1 MDLTYQETRDTMTN
15 EHDRDTTANDWFA
28 QWNQSMT
35 DMWGGMLRFW
45 FPESGGAPRHA
56 EDGEGGRNKRA
67 SVEAALK
74 NWQAVSAAMS
84 APESM
89 EALFKGVGAMPE
101 MLAKLART
109 SLDSYLEMQTKSL
122 ERLGKVGE
130 HVDAYTFADMD
141 QSLFRTWTEIY
152 EKEFSRF
159 FQVPKLGLV
168 REYQER
174 ISQSMD
180 AYNRYQASL
189 YEFLRLLTLPISRS
203 FTVLQEQLGTMA
215 EEGKLPEDG
224 RAYYEMWVKVL
235 EGHYMTLFQTP
246 EYVETLSKTLNS
258 LSAYQTARN
267 AVIEDMLA
275 GLPIPTRTEIDA
287 LYEEIHRLKR
297 RLRALEKGG
306 G

>member
-1 MDLTYQETRDTMTN
+1 MTN
-15 EHDRDTTANDWFA
+15 EHDRDTTIDEWVT
-28 QWNQSMT
+28 QWNRSMT
-35 DMWGGMLRFW
+35 EIWGGMLRFW
-45 FPESGGAPRHA
+45 FPESGAPA
-56 EDGEGGRNKRA
+56 SKPEDGEAGRHTHA

-74 NWQAVSAAMS
+74 NWQAVSAAMT

-101 MLAKLART
+101 MVAKLART
-109 SLDSYLEMQTKSL
+109 SLDSYLEMQAKSL
-122 ERLGKVGE
+122 ERIGKLGE
-130 HVDAYTFADMD
+130 HVDAYTFAEID
-141 QSLFRTWTEIY
+141 QSLFQAWTEIY

-174 ISQSMD
+174 ISRSMD
-180 AYNRYQASL
+180 AYNRYQAAL
-189 YEFLRLLTLPISRS
+189 NEFLRLLALPISRS
-203 FTVLQEQLGTMA
+203 FTVLQDQLGTMA
-215 EEGKLPEDG
+215 EEGKLPEDS

-246 EYVETLSKTLNS
+246 EYGEALSKTLNS